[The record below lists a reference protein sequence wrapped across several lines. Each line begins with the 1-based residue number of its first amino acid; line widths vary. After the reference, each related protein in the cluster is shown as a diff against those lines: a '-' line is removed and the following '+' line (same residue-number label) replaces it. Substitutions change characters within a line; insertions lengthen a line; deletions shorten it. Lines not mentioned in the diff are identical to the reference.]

1 MAPLQAWKN
10 GADAS
15 VNPIPACVGGVG
27 GARVVVALE
36 GRPGAVRGL
45 GATRSDKLHTS
56 CLILRG
62 AKKARGYSSEVLV
75 GNGGG
80 GPRSDDATLV
90 RRRVYWILE
99 CICFLRVLAVYIL
112 EGVGIPRSAAVRGRI
127 GADCGG
133 ERE

>member
-36 GRPGAVRGL
+36 GRPGAVGGL

-56 CLILRG
+56 CLILRR
-62 AKKARGYSSEVLV
+62 ANNLVLKARGYSSEVLV
-75 GNGGG
+75 G
-80 GPRSDDATLV
+80 
-90 RRRVYWILE
+90 I
-99 CICFLRVLAVYIL
+99 
-112 EGVGIPRSAAVRGRI
+112 
-127 GADCGG
+127 GG
-133 ERE
+133 ESSAFG